1 MIATASKSL
10 RRKALAAANARAVL
24 ALTGQPM
31 YSLALNEQGEWF
43 VQSIHDVGF
52 SASGMYHNT
61 KESAE
66 LELEIINCDDF
77 EKAVELRVRLIG
89 AGASLRPRRRE

>member
-10 RRKALAAANARAVL
+10 RRKALAAANARAAL
-24 ALTGQPM
+24 ALSRQPT
-31 YSLALNEQGEWF
+31 YSVALNEGGEWF

-52 SASGMYHNT
+52 SASGMYHHT

-66 LELEIINCDDF
+66 LELEILNCEDF
-77 EKAVELRVRLIG
+77 EKAVELRMRLIG
-89 AGASLRPRRRE
+89 SKSHIIDA